1 LLNYFRQGFLNAKAV
16 QKVFEVFNEKISE
29 EDVESKKFYDIE
41 RSLCDIDLLKFVGC
55 SSGKMTFKEFQE
67 FFKKN
72 L

>member
-1 LLNYFRQGFLNAKAV
+1 
-16 QKVFEVFNEKISE
+16 VFEVFNEKISE